1 MLEKKALGMFE
12 VSLKTYT
19 RYYEKS
25 LKITLDVLRKLQIFT
40 RHSEIY
46 DEEQKK
52 MFVVFKGSFETY
64 NRY

>member
-1 MLEKKALGMFE
+1 MFE

-19 RYYEKS
+19 RYYEKN
-25 LKITLDVLRKLQIFT
+25 LKITLDILRKLRIFT

-52 MFVVFKGSFETY
+52 KMFVVFKSSFETY